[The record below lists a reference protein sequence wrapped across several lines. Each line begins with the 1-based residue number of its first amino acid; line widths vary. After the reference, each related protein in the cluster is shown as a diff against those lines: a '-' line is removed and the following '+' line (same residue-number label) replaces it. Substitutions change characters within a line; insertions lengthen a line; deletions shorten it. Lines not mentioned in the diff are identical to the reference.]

1 MCVSMCVCLCVC
13 VDVCVLVCMCRCVCV
28 GVYVSMCVCWC
39 VCVDVRVLVCVCWC
53 VLCWCVCTISTGA
66 PRANWT
72 SGTGSSIDRPGAV
85 YKCPLVDTNIGDP
98 TEEFDCTE
106 QVWNIL

>member
-1 MCVSMCVCLCVC
+1 MCVL
-13 VDVCVLVCMCRCVCV
+13 
-28 GVYVSMCVCWC
+28 VCWC
-39 VCVDVRVLVCVCWC
+39 VCVDVCVGVYCVGVYVL
-53 VLCWCVCTISTGA
+53 CTISTGA